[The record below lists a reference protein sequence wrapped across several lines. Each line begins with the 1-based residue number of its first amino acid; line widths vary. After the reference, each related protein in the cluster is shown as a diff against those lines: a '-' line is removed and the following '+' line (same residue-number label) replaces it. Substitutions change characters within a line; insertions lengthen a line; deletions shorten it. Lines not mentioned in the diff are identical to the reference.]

1 MSYTGT
7 GSVMAFPFSLYEHID
22 LFHWFTNQLRREHL
36 LYQLPYTTPT
46 RPWPCPCCTR
56 QYESLQIRISL
67 DSARRSHRCIVRFPT
82 SYFLAFRDQGG
93 LHAHSDIDRDRYSSS
108 SSAKRPRGKASAP
121 SLLAREASDCPL
133 SLLFAD
139 SGFDRRRVDRLVQSE
154 RLCWARDLDPPTR
167 EAANGQQQ
175 QPGLLLV
182 VLLLVRVGICRRMAI
197 RLVSGQTE
205 AAALSV
211 STTRSGIDQ

>member
-1 MSYTGT
+1 
-7 GSVMAFPFSLYEHID
+7 
-22 LFHWFTNQLRREHL
+22 

-46 RPWPCPCCTR
+46 RPWPCPCCTH

-67 DSARRSHRCIVRFPT
+67 DFARRCHRYIVRFPT
-82 SYFLAFRDQGG
+82 SSLAFMDQGR
-93 LHAHSDIDRDRYSSS
+93 LHAQSGIDRRDRYSSS

-121 SLLAREASDCPL
+121 SFSHARQAIVDCPL

-154 RLCWARDLDPPTR
+154 RLCWSRDLDPPTR
-167 EAANGQQQ
+167 ASCQR
-175 QPGLLLV
+175 P
-182 VLLLVRVGICRRMAI
+182 
-197 RLVSGQTE
+197 T
-205 AAALSV
+205 AAARTAACCSSFGPSRRLPSHGYSARFRAAFSV

>member
-7 GSVMAFPFSLYEHID
+7 GSVMAFPFSLYEHKD
-22 LFHWFTNQLRREHL
+22 LFHCFTNQLRREHL

-46 RPWPCPCCTR
+46 RPWPCPCCTH
-56 QYESLQIRISL
+56 QYESPQIRISL
-67 DSARRSHRCIVRFPT
+67 DSARRSQRYIVRFPT
-82 SYFLAFRDQGG
+82 SFFLAFIDQGSP
-93 LHAHSDIDRDRYSSS
+93 HAQSDIDRRDRYSSS

-154 RLCWARDLDPPTR
+154 RLCWARALDPPTR
-167 EAANGQQQ
+167 ASCQRPTAAARTAACCSSFG
-175 QPGLLLV
+175 PSRHLPSHGYSA
-182 VLLLVRVGICRRMAI
+182 RFR
-197 RLVSGQTE
+197 
-205 AAALSV
+205 AALSV

>member
-7 GSVMAFPFSLYEHID
+7 GSVMAFPISLYEHID
-22 LFHWFTNQLRREHL
+22 LFHCFTNQLRREHL
-36 LYQLPYTTPT
+36 FYQLPYTTPT
-46 RPWPCPCCTR
+46 KPWPCQCCTH

-67 DSARRSHRCIVRFPT
+67 DFARRSHRYIVRFPT
-82 SYFLAFRDQGG
+82 SYFLAFRDQGR

-121 SLLAREASDCPL
+121 SLLAREASDYPL

-167 EAANGQQQ
+167 ASCQR
-175 QPGLLLV
+175 P
-182 VLLLVRVGICRRMAI
+182 
-197 RLVSGQTE
+197 T
-205 AAALSV
+205 AAARTAACCSSFGPSRHLPSHGY
-211 STTRSGIDQ
+211 SARFRADRSSGTFSLNDTLWD